1 VKACGSPLLLLVLL
15 SSRGLVAQSSLQL
28 GLELGYA
35 RADFTG
41 TGAQGITLRQGA
53 VAGAYF
59 RVPLAPWL
67 AVQQGIRIAS
77 RGGATTVSDTG
88 ATPLR
93 FELDLVYVDFPLVV
107 RARLPGIARTR
118 FVLLGGGGP
127 AVRIGCNVE
136 FSRNGVSLSRTACEQ
151 AAGASFRTWDLF
163 VVGGAGLGIPIERS
177 ELALEARLSRG
188 VRSVSDLADIKNRS
202 LDFLLSIPF

>member
-1 VKACGSPLLLLVLL
+1 MRL
-15 SSRGLVAQSSLQL
+15 RGLLFLFLLGTRGLAAQSTPLL

-41 TGAQGITLRQGA
+41 SGAAGVTLREGA

-59 RVPLAPWL
+59 RVPLTRWL

-77 RGGATTVSDTG
+77 RGGATTVSDTA

-93 FELDLVYVDFPLVV
+93 FELDLVYLDFPLVV
-107 RARLPGIARTR
+107 RARLPGIAGSR
-118 FVLLGGGGP
+118 FILLGGGGP
-127 AVRIGCNVE
+127 AVRIGCNVD
-136 FSRNGVSLSRTACEQ
+136 FSRGGFSLSRTACEK
-151 AAGASFRTWDLF
+151 AAGATFRTWDFF

-177 ELALEARLSRG
+177 ELAFEARLSQG
-188 VRSVSDLADIKNRS
+188 LKSVSDLADIKNRS
-202 LDFLLSIPF
+202 LDLLLSIPF